1 MARQELRTSQLTKA
15 KIMLVEAFED
25 GDSSMSLSIVGS
37 RSVRLLVSL
46 AQSRRH
52 ERISEWKSH
61 RDGVSI
67 GSLIGH
73 YCCYVTALGFAAT
86 IYDRRFYDRRRS
98 FWLRRSNCSN
108 NSCRSTVIRLLER
121 ARGLVLKRRLDP
133 IYAGYLPTNRE
144 TRSLH
149 LHTLRVK
156 IKSIRAGAV

>member
-61 RDGVSI
+61 RDGI
-67 GSLIGH
+67 G
-73 YCCYVTALGFAAT
+73 
-86 IYDRRFYDRRRS
+86 DRQSD
-98 FWLRRSNCSN
+98 
-108 NSCRSTVIRLLER
+108 
-121 ARGLVLKRRLDP
+121 
-133 IYAGYLPTNRE
+133 
-144 TRSLH
+144 RSL
-149 LHTLRVK
+149 LLLRDGFR
-156 IKSIRAGAV
+156 IRRDDLRSPVLRSS